1 MEGRQVTKLRKGDR
15 VVLLPSGEETVVTV
29 AAKNSFLVRGH
40 LLALQYRN
48 EYDPKENPS
57 GSWAKLEDKKGWD
70 TGP

>member
-1 MEGRQVTKLRKGDR
+1 MTKLRKGDR

-48 EYDPKENPS
+48 EYDARENPS
-57 GSWAKLEDKKGWD
+57 GTWAKFENKSQWNS
-70 TGP
+70 GP